1 MHTFTSRM
9 DVLPAEQRQVLRLL
23 GPTRSMGFVLYGGT
37 AIALRL
43 GHRQSVDFDFF
54 SSRPLDKEAIRK
66 SLPFIARA
74 TTLQDRPDTLT
85 VLTKSNVKVSFFGS
99 INFGHVEEPEQT
111 NDRLVC
117 VASLP
122 DLLATK
128 LKVLQQRV
136 EAKDYEDVAAMLRA
150 GVGLGVGLAAAAK
163 MFAPAFQ
170 PAEALKALTHFQ
182 GGDLQRL
189 STKEKQSLIQ
199 AASAVRQLPAVTLRS
214 DLGLEAGA
222 FVQSQMPPAYTQ
234 SQPSTAVTKKPRQG
248 PRMSI

>member
-1 MHTFTSRM
+1 
-9 DVLPAEQRQVLRLL
+9 
-23 GPTRSMGFVLYGGT
+23 MGFVLFGGT

-66 SLPFIARA
+66 ALPFLARA
-74 TTLQDRPDTLT
+74 TTVQDRPDTLT
-85 VLTKSNVKVSFFGS
+85 VLTKANVKVSFFGS

-111 NDRLVC
+111 IDRFVC

-136 EAKDYEDVAAMLRA
+136 EAKDYQDVAAMLSA
-150 GVGLGVGLAAAAK
+150 GASLAIGLAAAAK

-182 GGDLQRL
+182 GGDLERL
-189 STKEKQSLIQ
+189 TTEEKQLLIR
-199 AASAVRQLPAVTLRS
+199 AASAVRQLPAVALRP

-222 FVQSQMPPAYTQ
+222 FMQSQMPPASEQ
-234 SQPSTAVTKKPRQG
+234 SRPSVAVTKNPRQG

>member
-1 MHTFTSRM
+1 MHTFTPHT
-9 DVLPAEQRQVLRLL
+9 DVLPVEQRLLLRQLQ
-23 GPTRSMGFVLYGGT
+23 PTQPLGFVLYGGT

-66 SLPFIARA
+66 ALPLLAR
-74 TTLQDRPDTLT
+74 TTTVQDRPDTLT
-85 VLTKSNVKVSFFGS
+85 VLTKTNVKVSFFGS
-99 INFGHVEEPEQT
+99 ITFGHVEEPEQT

-117 VASLP
+117 VASLT

-136 EAKDYEDVAAMLRA
+136 EAKDYQDVAALLHA
-150 GVGLGVGLAAAAK
+150 GVNLNLSLAAAAK
-163 MFAPAFQ
+163 MFAPTFQ
-170 PAEALKALTHFQ
+170 SAEALKALTHFQ

-189 STKEKQSLIQ
+189 TTEEKQSLIR
-199 AASAVRQLPAVTLRS
+199 AASAVRQLPKVTLQP
-214 DLGLEAGA
+214 DLGLELGA
-222 FVQSQMPPAYTQ
+222 PRQTQ
-234 SQPSTAVTKKPRQG
+234 KPSVSTLPRPSTSEANKPRQG

>member
-189 STKEKQSLIQ
+189 STEDKQSLIH
-199 AASAVRQLPAVTLRS
+199 AAGAVRQLPTVTLQP
-214 DLGLEAGA
+214 GLELEASA
-222 FVQSQMPPAYTQ
+222 SNQSQRSAT
-234 SQPSTAVTKKPRQG
+234 SILSRPSTGETNRPRQG
-248 PRMSI
+248 PGMGI